1 MSWKTILLIVITAL
15 LLLVWLPWIIV
26 SVRKVLRETSGP
38 SLPCHPEPQPCHP
51 EPAEG
56 SHPAPRFGASQNDN
70 ENKE

>member
-38 SLPCHPEPQPCHP
+38 SLPCHPEL
-51 EPAEG
+51 AEG
-56 SHPAPRFGASQNDN
+56 SHPTLYDGAPQNDN
-70 ENKE
+70 ENKK